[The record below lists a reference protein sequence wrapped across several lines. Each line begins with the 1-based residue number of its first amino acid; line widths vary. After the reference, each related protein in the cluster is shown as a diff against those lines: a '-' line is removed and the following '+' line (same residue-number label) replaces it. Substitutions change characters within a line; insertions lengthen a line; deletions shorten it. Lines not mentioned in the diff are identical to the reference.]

1 MAERFLTK
9 KEMEIMTI
17 LWECDIPV
25 TASQIADLG
34 EELSIYTVQQ
44 VLQRLLKT
52 NFIEVAGISY
62 SGKALARFYKASV
75 TDLDYIRS
83 ILGNKKL
90 LEFATALVN
99 ASEND
104 EELAELERVIKE
116 RRKALRPE

>member
-1 MAERFLTK
+1 MTERFLTK

-17 LWECDIPV
+17 LWGCDIPV

-44 VLQRLLKT
+44 VLQRLLKA

-75 TDLDYIRS
+75 TDIDYIRS
-83 ILGNKKL
+83 ILGNEKL
-90 LEFATALVN
+90 LEFAATLVKED
-99 ASEND
+99 END
-104 EELAELERVIKE
+104 EELAELERIIKQ
-116 RRKALRPE
+116 RRKELRAQ

>member
-1 MAERFLTK
+1 MTERFLTK

-17 LWECDIPV
+17 LWGCDISV

-44 VLQRLLKT
+44 VLQRLLKA

-75 TDLDYIRS
+75 TDIDYIRS
-83 ILGNKKL
+83 ILGNEKL
-90 LEFATALVN
+90 LEFAATLVKED
-99 ASEND
+99 END
-104 EELAELERVIKE
+104 EELAELERIIKQ
-116 RRKALRPE
+116 RRKELRA